1 MHYKA
6 IHTGL
11 LILRIGIG
19 IMFMIHGV
27 PKLLGGP
34 ETWAKL
40 GGAMSNFGIDVAPTF
55 WGLMAA
61 IAEAIGGLCLIT
73 GFLFRPAALMMAATM
88 LVAMFMHYSNGDP
101 FVPKV
106 SYPLEMMILFVS
118 LFIAGPG
125 NFTISEIFN
134 RDGQD

>member
-27 PKLLGGP
+27 PKLLEGP
-34 ETWAKL
+34 EKWAQL
-40 GGAMSNFGIDVAPTF
+40 GGAMANFGIDIAPTF

-61 IAEAIGGLCLIT
+61 IAEAVGGLCLIT
-73 GFLFRPAALMMAATM
+73 GYFFRPAALMMASTM
-88 LVAMFMHYSNGDP
+88 LVALYMHYSSGHP

-106 SYPLEMMILFVS
+106 SYPLELMIVFIS
-118 LFIAGPG
+118 LVVAGPG
-125 NFTISEIFN
+125 NFTIKEIFN